1 MGEVRLLSTTTRLG
15 HCFNVIFINIQA
27 HSHERLV
34 AQLFGGQNVA
44 QTILCIVSCCCQ
56 EMMRPVGWAPSVA
69 RSIGQLIGCVNG
81 P

>member
-1 MGEVRLLSTTTRLG
+1 MGEVRFLSTATPLG
-15 HCFNVIFINIQA
+15 HCFNVILINLQA
-27 HSHERLV
+27 RSHERLV

-44 QTILCIVSCCCQ
+44 QTILRIISCCFQ
-56 EMMRPVGWAPSVA
+56 EMMRPVGWAPRVA